1 MNILLQGL
9 PGIGKTTIIEK
20 LAELLKN
27 IAGFYTKEIRQ
38 NGERV
43 GFLVKDFEGREGILA
58 HIEYKS
64 PYRVGRYC
72 VNIKSF
78 EGIAIP
84 ALENGLKERKI
95 LLIDEI
101 GKMEIFSDKFKEQ
114 VAKSLD
120 SPNQVIATI
129 PQKMNYQI
137 KKIIEGRNYHLIHVT
152 KENRN
157 SLPGIVL
164 NLLKAENKN

>member
-58 HIEYKS
+58 HIEY
-64 PYRVGRYC
+64 
-72 VNIKSF
+72 
-78 EGIAIP
+78 
-84 ALENGLKERKI
+84 
-95 LLIDEI
+95 
-101 GKMEIFSDKFKEQ
+101 
-114 VAKSLD
+114 
-120 SPNQVIATI
+120 
-129 PQKMNYQI
+129 
-137 KKIIEGRNYHLIHVT
+137 II
-152 KENRN
+152 
-157 SLPGIVL
+157 S
-164 NLLKAENKN
+164 